1 MTLPCL
7 LLKKPSRNSKAKDH
21 LKALEDGLKL
31 WNGGKIYMLAKEA
44 RKI

>member
-7 LLKKPSRNSKAKDH
+7 LLKKPSRNCKAKDH
-21 LKALEDGLKL
+21 AKALEDGLKL
-31 WNGGKIYMLAKEA
+31 WNEGKIYMLAKDA